1 MDNAASAVWLKEVD
15 DSTDDS
21 QGGSGDGDGAA
32 GDPTDDSKEDT
43 KGDPDE
49 SSKGTSKGEEKNGAP
64 STGDTDSM
72 MLLAALLAAGAGSMI
87 IAVRVRRTS
96 K

>member
-1 MDNAASAVWLKEVD
+1 MDNAASAVWLEEAD

-21 QGGSGDGDGAA
+21 QGGSGDENGTA
-32 GDPTDDSKEDT
+32 GDPTDDPKEDP
-43 KGDPDE
+43 KGDPDGD
-49 SSKGTSKGEEKNGAP
+49 SKGTSKGEEKNGAP

-72 MLLAALLAAGAGSMI
+72 MLLAALLAAGVGSMI
-87 IAVRVRRTS
+87 IAVKVRRTS